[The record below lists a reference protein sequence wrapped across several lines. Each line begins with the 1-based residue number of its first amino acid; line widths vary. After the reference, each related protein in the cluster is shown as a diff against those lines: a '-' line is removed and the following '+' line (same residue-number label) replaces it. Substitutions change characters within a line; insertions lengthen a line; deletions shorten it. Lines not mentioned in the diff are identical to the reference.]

1 MSNAYYFIR
10 NALYK
15 KVREHAPALQGK
27 LMDFGC
33 GSKPYRSLFV
43 NTAEY
48 IGVDYA
54 SEGHSHTN
62 ESIDVM
68 YNGKKIPFPD
78 EQFDSVFSSEVFEH
92 VFNLEEII
100 PEIKRVMKKG
110 GKILIT
116 CPFVWNEHEVP
127 IDYARYTQFALKHLF
142 EKNGFKILLQDKS
155 GDFTMAVYQ
164 MRMVYFNDHFIPS
177 FPLLGKLKFF
187 RTNIPPLLNPV
198 LNTWFSFWHWILPK
212 RKDLYLNNILLA
224 EKI

>member
-1 MSNAYYFIR
+1 MTTVPKKFRPALNNAYYFIR

-15 KVREHAPALQGK
+15 KIVEHAPALQGR

-33 GSKPYRSLFV
+33 GSKPYQSLFV
-43 NTAEY
+43 NVSEY

-54 SEGHSHTN
+54 SEGHSHAQEN
-62 ESIDVM
+62 IDVM
-68 YNGKKIPFPD
+68 YDGKKLPFSD
-78 EQFDSVFSSEVFEH
+78 EHFDSVFSSEVFEH
-92 VFNLEEII
+92 VFNLEEMI
-100 PEIKRVMKKG
+100 PEIKRVMKRG
-110 GKILIT
+110 GKVLI
-116 CPFVWNEHEVP
+116 
-127 IDYARYTQFALKHLF
+127 
-142 EKNGFKILLQDKS
+142 
-155 GDFTMAVYQ
+155 YQ

-212 RKDLYLNNILLA
+212 RKDLYLNNILVA